1 MADIAGTG
9 YQDCLRRTTLLPA
22 KQRLSDGRAS
32 NPQELDF
39 NFHIGFDFAVC
50 HWKASVALA

>member
-9 YQDCLRRTTLLPA
+9 YQDCLRRIALHPA

-32 NPQELDF
+32 KPLVLDF
-39 NFHIGFDFAVC
+39 NFHIGIHFVVC